1 MTTIDLSDKILKKI
15 MEDRQEDYGDYKENF
30 RLISVIFNVILH
42 DRLKDD
48 IKPHQ
53 VGQLMMGLKLYR
65 ATRKY
70 KADNYDDLEIY
81 SKMAKELH
89 KISIDKKE

>member
-1 MTTIDLSDKILKKI
+1 

-42 DRLKDD
+42 DILKDD
-48 IKPHQ
+48 MKPYQ
-53 VGQLMMGLKLYR
+53 VGQLMMGLKLYS

-89 KISIDKKE
+89 KLSIDKKE

>member
-1 MTTIDLSDKILKKI
+1 MHDK
-15 MEDRQEDYGDYKENF
+15 
-30 RLISVIFNVILH
+30 
-42 DRLKDD
+42 LKDD
-48 IKPHQ
+48 IEPYE

-89 KISIDKKE
+89 KISIDKKD

>member
-1 MTTIDLSDKILKKI
+1 
-15 MEDRQEDYGDYKENF
+15 MEDRQEDYGDFKENF
-30 RLISVIFNVILH
+30 RLISVIFKVILH
-42 DRLKDD
+42 DKLKDD
-48 IKPHQ
+48 IEPYQ

-89 KISIDKKE
+89 KLSIDKKD

>member
-15 MEDRQEDYGDYKENF
+15 MEDRQKDYGDFKENF
-30 RLISVIFNVILH
+30 RLISVLFNVILH
-42 DRLKDD
+42 DKLKDD
-48 IKPHQ
+48 IAPHE
-53 VGQLMMGLKLYR
+53 VAQLMMGLKLYR
-65 ATRKY
+65 TTRNY

-89 KISIDKKE
+89 KLSIDKKE

>member
-1 MTTIDLSDKILKKI
+1 
-15 MEDRQEDYGDYKENF
+15 MEDRQKDYGDYKENF

-42 DRLKDD
+42 DKLKDD
-48 IKPHQ
+48 IEPYE

-81 SKMAKELH
+81 SKKQM
-89 KISIDKKE
+89 KIARVAGNPNKIDAADLAQ

>member
-15 MEDRQEDYGDYKENF
+15 MEDRQEDYGDFKENF

-42 DRLKDD
+42 DKLKDD
-48 IKPHQ
+48 IEPYQ

-89 KISIDKKE
+89 KLSIDKKD

>member
-1 MTTIDLSDKILKKI
+1 

-42 DRLKDD
+42 DILKDD
-48 IKPHQ
+48 MKPYQ

-65 ATRKY
+65 TTRNY

>member
-42 DRLKDD
+42 DILKDD
-48 IKPHQ
+48 MKPYQ

>member
-1 MTTIDLSDKILKKI
+1 

-42 DRLKDD
+42 DILKDD

>member
-1 MTTIDLSDKILKKI
+1 
-15 MEDRQEDYGDYKENF
+15 MEDRRDYGDYKENF
-30 RLISVIFNVILH
+30 GLISVIFNVILH
-42 DRLKDD
+42 DKLKDD
-48 IKPHQ
+48 IEPCK
-53 VGQLMMGLKLYR
+53 GRSRLMMGLKLYR

-89 KISIDKKE
+89 KISIDKKD